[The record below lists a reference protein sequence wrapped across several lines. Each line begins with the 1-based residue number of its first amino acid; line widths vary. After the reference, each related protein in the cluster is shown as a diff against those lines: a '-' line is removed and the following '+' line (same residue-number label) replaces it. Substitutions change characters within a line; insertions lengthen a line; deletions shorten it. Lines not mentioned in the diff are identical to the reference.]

1 MAASH
6 IYVLSRVQ
14 CTMVR
19 VNNPSDA
26 QRPKARRSSSR
37 RNKGTRSV
45 SEARRARAAKA
56 GTTQAASAQQRFVDE
71 SHGKQSKMA
80 SATARV
86 ATEKAAPQGAWA
98 TRWALWKP
106 HVKRFGIPLLINY
119 GVTVGIIVACAVI
132 IGIGAGFSR
141 VPAAIGSLWMVLN
154 LGSLNMTGAHLGFLP
169 LAPAML
175 FVFAMS
181 RRATKILGT
190 SVSVRGLRVFIL
202 LSLLIPLLLTV
213 IAWLMIWDASRVF
226 DLAAPNLAAALIS
239 TLLVNGAAVVIGL
252 RPRIWR
258 ALLLRRDLPTWP
270 VEAFRLAGAFL
281 KWMTLAGLLAAVVY
295 ALTNLSGLADTY
307 SITSSLSGAIGL
319 TLLAL
324 LYLPNMAIGGMAV
337 LLGGEFHVGDGATSL
352 FATTNINLPP
362 LPIFAA
368 IPHRPLPGGP
378 FYLAIT
384 AVLAVVIVHRFV
396 KSRGFI
402 ESPVAMAVGAGAAA
416 ALLGYCLAWLGGG
429 ELGVYGSAGAL
440 EWLFAAEAAAWLM
453 LPALVFMVYASR
465 AGSTVTEDIVE
476 YEPAAASSA
485 ESQVETET
493 EAETDADAESDVEA
507 EAESDAKSDAEP
519 EVDAESAEESA
530 AEPVAENETQ
540 GDEAAAANET
550 ADQPEPETTP
560 DNPTHP
566 AQPEEPE
573 IEEEASAEE
582 SEVASEE
589 KKKNN
594 EEGEE
599 HA

>member
-1 MAASH
+1 M
-6 IYVLSRVQ
+6 
-14 CTMVR
+14 
-19 VNNPSDA
+19 
-26 QRPKARRSSSR
+26 
-37 RNKGTRSV
+37 
-45 SEARRARAAKA
+45 
-56 GTTQAASAQQRFVDE
+56 DE

-368 IPHRPLPGGP
+368 IPHRPWPGGP